1 MNAASKFFGECK
13 LTDREDMLQLLRK
26 WYSVEQSHSILQIVS
41 EGNVYEDDYIQI
53 LKGFLDSNMFYY
65 VLKRIIE

>member
-1 MNAASKFFGECK
+1 MNAASKFLGECK

-41 EGNVYEDDYIQI
+41 EGNVYEDDHIQI
-53 LKGFLDSNMFYY
+53 LKGFFDSNMFYY